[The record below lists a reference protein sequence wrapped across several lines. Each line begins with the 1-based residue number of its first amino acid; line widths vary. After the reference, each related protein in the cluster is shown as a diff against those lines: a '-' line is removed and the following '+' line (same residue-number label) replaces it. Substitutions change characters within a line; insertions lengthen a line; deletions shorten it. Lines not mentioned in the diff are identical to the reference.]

1 MRCRLALTIV
11 VCVLLPISF
20 GCQEVEKIANKVKDK
35 VTGKKSAQAPDPK
48 PAQPEKKSVESG
60 TIALLIASEGYQ
72 DKELETARTT
82 FVEAGFDVQVISFFG
97 GQATGA
103 LGGETAVDKQLEDI
117 LENVEDYVAV
127 VLIGGPGATFYHK
140 DKKAHDFVQ
149 KAMAAEKVVGAI
161 CLAPF
166 TLGYAGV
173 LKGRKATA
181 WTGGR
186 FSPEMLAAEGALF
199 RDESVVVDENLV
211 TANGPDA
218 AGAFANAVVATLK
231 GN

>member
-1 MRCRLALTIV
+1 MRSKLALTIV
-11 VCVLLPISF
+11 LCALMSVVS

-35 VTGKKSAQAPDPK
+35 VTGKKKAVEAEPK
-48 PAQPEKKSVESG
+48 AEEPEKAPIVSG
-60 TIALLIASEGYQ
+60 TIGLLIPSEGYQ
-72 DKELETARTT
+72 DAELDTARSVFT
-82 FVEAGFDVQVISFFG
+82 EAGFDVQVISFFG

-117 LENVEDYVAV
+117 LESVEDYVAV

-140 DKKAHDFVQ
+140 DKKAHELVQ
-149 KAMAAEKVVGAI
+149 KAMAAETVVGAI

-186 FSPEMLAAEGALF
+186 FTSGMLAAEGALF
-199 RDESVVVDENLV
+199 RDDSVVIDDNLI

-218 AGAFANAVVATLK
+218 ARAFAKAVVATLK